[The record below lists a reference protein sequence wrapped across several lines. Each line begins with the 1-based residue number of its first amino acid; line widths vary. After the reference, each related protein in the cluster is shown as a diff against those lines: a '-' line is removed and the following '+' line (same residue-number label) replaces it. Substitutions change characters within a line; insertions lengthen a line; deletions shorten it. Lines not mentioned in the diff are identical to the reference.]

1 MTDER
6 YDVVVI
12 GAGQAGLAIG
22 HFLGELLSRSLT
34 IVPEQARAHRV
45 APKALSGMGAPG
57 IEPGTSRV

>member
-22 HFLGELLSRSLT
+22 HFLGK
-34 IVPEQARAHRV
+34 QAGG
-45 APKALSGMGAPG
+45 S
-57 IEPGTSRV
+57 